1 MTEEK
6 YLLEKCGRENH
17 FKVPEGYFE
26 GVSSDVMSS
35 IRKAHGRRKPMFR
48 VLRPYIAAAAC
59 LLIAIFSINVYIG
72 RNAADTEVQA
82 QWQLNESYIDD
93 VMDYA
98 MLDNGDLYACMA
110 EE

>member
-6 YLLEKCGRENH
+6 YILEKCGRENH
-17 FKVPEGYFE
+17 FKVPEGYFDK
-26 GVSSDVMSS
+26 VSSDVMSS
-35 IRKAHGRRKPMFR
+35 IRHSHSTRKSVFR
-48 VLRPYIAAAAC
+48 ILRPYIAAVAC
-59 LLIAIFSINVYIG
+59 ALVAIFSINVYIG
-72 RNAADTEVQA
+72 KNTTKTEAQA
-82 QWQLNESYIDD
+82 QWQFNDSYIDD